1 MLSDTYHEEISKILN
16 WALLYNNSGF
26 EEFELTIHLWTR
38 KPEDFKTDLENYA
51 TER

>member
-38 KPEDFKTDLENYA
+38 KKRILKQT
-51 TER
+51 